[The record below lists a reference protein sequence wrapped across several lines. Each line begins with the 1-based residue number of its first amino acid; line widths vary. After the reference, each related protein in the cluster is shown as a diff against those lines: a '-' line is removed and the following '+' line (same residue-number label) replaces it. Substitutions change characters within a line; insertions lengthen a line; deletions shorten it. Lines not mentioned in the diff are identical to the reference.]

1 MRWDKDLNKN
11 DGTMSPMVLDLKHAA
26 IPTGSPEESPPSTSI
41 KALASDSQAS
51 IPESPKGGADDDDD
65 TSSGI
70 EHTPTSLPKPSPPSP
85 EEADPPVTPA
95 KNENLEWA
103 VNVYSKRFGIVS
115 PPAGIRSPDTDDTI
129 PLDSPWETPGIR
141 RKDRVLSSEQLEQL
155 AVPDKLMGGS
165 VESLELELPGDVSPL
180 SHDTVSI
187 FGSDFADPAEITE
200 KTHSEGGESGS
211 WEDPDEALVT

>member
-1 MRWDKDLNKN
+1 MNWDKDLNQN
-11 DGTMSPMVLDLKHAA
+11 DGTVSPFVMDLKHGLV
-26 IPTGSPEESPPSTSI
+26 PSGSPDESPPSTSI

-85 EEADPPVTPA
+85 AEEVDPVTPA
-95 KNENLEWA
+95 KKENLEWA
-103 VNVYSKRFGIVS
+103 VNVYSKKFGIK
-115 PPAGIRSPDTDDTI
+115 SPDTDDTI

-141 RKDRVLSSEQLEQL
+141 RKDRVLSSEQLEKL
-155 AVPDKLMGGS
+155 AVPDKLMDGF
-165 VESLELELPGDVSPL
+165 VESQEVEMPGDVSPL
-180 SHDTVSI
+180 SHDTASI
-187 FGSDFADPAEITE
+187 FGSDFADPKDDTE
-200 KTHSEGGESGS
+200 RAVSEGGESGS